1 MASLYRASII
11 ACVAATGFGL
21 AGCANEGSMA
31 SLFPTSA
38 IGGSSETVAAVM
50 APKIDPACTTLAGQ
64 IDGLRRE
71 GTIDRLEKVADGKG
85 ANVQVQRTALKKQ
98 AELNKANA
106 DFQAKCA
113 PNMPKTAA
121 MAAPAAAAAPVAA
134 AAVAKVAPIAAKAVP
149 VAAKAAA
156 AAGQVGVTVA
166 APEGPKVQ

>member
-11 ACVAATGFGL
+11 ACVAATGLGL
-21 AGCANEGSMA
+21 AGCANEGSM
-31 SLFPTSA
+31 SGLFPTSS
-38 IGGSSETVAAVM
+38 IGGSTETVAAVM
-50 APKIDPACTTLAGQ
+50 APKIDPACTTLAAQ

-113 PNMPKTAA
+113 PNMPKSAA
-121 MAAPAAAAAPVAA
+121 MVAPAAAAPVAA
-134 AAVAKVAPIAAKAVP
+134 AAVAKVAPVAAKAVP

>member
-21 AGCANEGSMA
+21 AGCANEGSM
-31 SLFPTSA
+31 SSMFPTSA
-38 IGGSSETVAAVM
+38 IGGSTETVAAVV

-113 PNMPKTAA
+113 PNMPKSAA
-121 MAAPAAAAAPVAA
+121 MVAPAAAAPVAA

>member
-11 ACVAATGFGL
+11 ACVAATGLGL
-21 AGCANEGSMA
+21 AGCANEGSM
-31 SLFPTSA
+31 SGLFPTSS
-38 IGGSSETVAAVM
+38 IGGSTETVAAVM

-113 PNMPKTAA
+113 PNMPKSAA
-121 MAAPAAAAAPVAA
+121 MVAPAAAAPVAA
-134 AAVAKVAPIAAKAVP
+134 AAVAKVAPVAAKAVP